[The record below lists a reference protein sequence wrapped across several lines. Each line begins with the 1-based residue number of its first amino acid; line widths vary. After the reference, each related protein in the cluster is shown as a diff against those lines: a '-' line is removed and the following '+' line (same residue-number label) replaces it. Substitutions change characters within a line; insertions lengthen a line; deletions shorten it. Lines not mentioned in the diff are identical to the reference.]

1 MGNRVS
7 LIFVLLTLVFFVQNL
22 VLSRRWGRGKAV
34 SLALE
39 TAPSQGYQDVSYVN
53 RLHNIRLAEIKPEV
67 LPVLPFVVKS
77 RLIKQSLPL
86 KTSYSRRC

>member
-34 SLALE
+34 N
-39 TAPSQGYQDVSYVN
+39 PCSQHQARD
-53 RLHNIRLAEIKPEV
+53 IKMF
-67 LPVLPFVVKS
+67 LM
-77 RLIKQSLPL
+77 
-86 KTSYSRRC
+86 